1 MGKNRMVTRPA
12 NRVSGIRGRVVLA
25 TAGVALGL
33 GAAVAGLAVQAAEGG
48 SPAGSASHLRSGDV
62 GWNLVNPH
70 VVAGENGEAGDVG
83 WNNPQP
89 ATTPAPTPSSSDDV
103 GWN

>member
-1 MGKNRMVTRPA
+1 M
-12 NRVSGIRGRVVLA
+12 VLA

-33 GAAVAGLAVQAAEGG
+33 GTAVAGFATHAAQDV
-48 SPAGSASHLRSGDV
+48 SPAGSVSHLRSGDV

-70 VVAGENGEAGDVG
+70 VAAGENGEAGDVG

-89 ATTPAPTPSSSDDV
+89 ATTPAPTPTSTDDV

>member
-1 MGKNRMVTRPA
+1 M
-12 NRVSGIRGRVVLA
+12 VLA

-33 GAAVAGLAVQAAEGG
+33 GTAVAGFATQATESA
-48 SPAGSASHLRSGDV
+48 SPAGSVSHLRSGDV
-62 GWNLVNPH
+62 GWNRVNPH
-70 VVAGENGEAGDVG
+70 VVAGAADEAGDVG

-89 ATTPAPTPSSSDDV
+89 VTTPAPTPTSSDDV